1 MSDLKKYDLSVF
13 DCEYLDVRLEETMTS
28 RILFRNYIL
37 EDISTENQKAF
48 FIRVWN
54 NGRWLYASVA
64 EEGRL
69 EKVINDLIEQSRKY
83 KDTEKKHYIPSK
95 SLSQEL
101 IFNERNKPDYIELVE
116 KRDLLGSYQEIFRN
130 RKEVASLDAR
140 YMDFYNVKSFAS
152 SSGIYFKYDRVFYGM
167 MFNFVLKDED
177 KIFITKFSSGGVLYS
192 DLFGKDKEI
201 TGYLDEAVPFLYAG
215 EVKKGI
221 YPVVL
226 DEIVSG
232 VFAHESFGHK
242 SEADFMTGD
251 PEALK
256 EWEIGKKVGSS
267 ILSIVDQGD
276 ILDSSGFTPF
286 DDEGTKATKTYLIK
300 NGILQ
305 GRLHSN
311 DTARDFEEKPTGNSR
326 AMNGEFEPIV
336 RMTNTYIEAGQSS
349 FEDLISDIKEGV
361 FIKNINYG
369 TGMSTFTIAPN
380 MSYMIR
386 DGRIAEPVR
395 VSVATGNVFE
405 TLGLIVGLSDKV
417 RMEVRLFGG
426 CGKMEQWPLPVGLGG
441 PKVKV
446 SKMQI
451 A

>member
-1 MSDLKKYDLSVF
+1 MTDLKKFDLSVF
-13 DCEYLDVRLEETMTS
+13 DCEYLDIRLEETMTS
-28 RILFRNYIL
+28 RILFRNYNL

-48 FIRVWN
+48 FVRIWN
-54 NGRWLYASVA
+54 NGRWLYASVS

-69 EKVINDLIEQSRKY
+69 EQVINDLINQSRKY
-83 KDTEKKHYIPSK
+83 KDSEKKHYISSK
-95 SLSQEL
+95 SFSQEL
-101 IFNERNKPDYIELVE
+101 IFNERNKPDLIELAE
-116 KRDLLGSYQEIFRN
+116 KRDLLSNYQDIFRN
-130 RKEVASLDAR
+130 RKEVASLDAS

-152 SSGIYFKYDRVFYGM
+152 SSGIYYKYDRVFYGM
-167 MFNFVLKDED
+167 MFNFLLKDED
-177 KIFITKFSSGGVLYS
+177 KIFITKFSTGGVKYS
-192 DLFGKDKEI
+192 DLFGKADEI
-201 TGYLDEAVPFLYAG
+201 TDYLNEAIPFLYAV

-221 YPVVL
+221 YPVIL
-226 DEIVSG
+226 DELVSG

-267 ILSIVDQGD
+267 LLSIVDQGS

-286 DDEGTKATKTYLIK
+286 DDEGTKAEKTFLIK
-300 NGILQ
+300 NGILM

-311 DTARDFEEKPTGNSR
+311 DTARDFGERPTGNSR
-326 AMNGEFEPIV
+326 AINGEFEPIV
-336 RMTNTYIEAGQSS
+336 RMTNTFIEAGKSS
-349 FEDLISDIKEGV
+349 FEDLISDIKEGIY
-361 FIKNINYG
+361 IKNIVYG

-386 DGRIAEPVR
+386 DGKIAEPVR

-405 TLGLIVGLSDKV
+405 TLGLIVGLSDQVK
-417 RMEVRLFGG
+417 MEVRLFGG

-441 PKVKV
+441 PKVKI
-446 SKMQI
+446 SRMQI